1 MDIEFDKV
9 SNKEIIEL
17 YNKTKDFIDFLE
29 KEKENLD
36 WFNLLKSKYMK
47 GT

>member
-36 WFNLLKSKYMK
+36 
-47 GT
+47 